1 MDDRLETIEHIVRDL
16 FDEYR
21 GPVTRALD
29 ASQVAQWDSLSNIQ
43 FVVLTEQAFG
53 IRFTSAEVRSFRNL
67 GELLDAVE
75 RKQQA
80 RP

>member
-1 MDDRLETIEHIVRDL
+1 MDDRLERIERIVRDL
-16 FDEYR
+16 FDEYQ

-29 ASQVAQWDSLSNIQ
+29 AAQVAQWDSLSNIQ
-43 FVVLTEQAFG
+43 FVVLTEQEFG

-67 GELLDAVE
+67 GELLDAVA

>member
-1 MDDRLETIEHIVRDL
+1 MDDRLERVERIVRDL

-29 ASQVAQWDSLSNIQ
+29 AAQVAQWDSLSNIQ
-43 FVVLTEQAFG
+43 FVVLIEQEFG
-53 IRFTSAEVRSFRNL
+53 VRFSSAEVRSFRNL
-67 GELLDAVE
+67 GEMLDAVA

>member
-1 MDDRLETIEHIVRDL
+1 MDERLEKIESIVRDL
-16 FDEYR
+16 FDEYQ

-53 IRFTSAEVRSFRNL
+53 VRFSSAEVRSFRNL
-67 GELLDAVE
+67 GELLDAVA

>member
-1 MDDRLETIEHIVRDL
+1 MDAQLETIEAIVRDL
-16 FDEYR
+16 FDEYQ

-53 IRFTSAEVRSFRNL
+53 VRFSSAEVRSFRNL
-67 GELLDAVE
+67 GELLDAVA

>member
-1 MDDRLETIEHIVRDL
+1 MDAQLETVERIVRDL
-16 FDEYR
+16 FDEYE
-21 GPVTRALD
+21 GPVTRALT
-29 ASQVAQWDSLSNIQ
+29 AAQVEQWDSLSNIQ

-53 IRFTSAEVRSFRNL
+53 VRFSSAEVRGFRNL
-67 GELLDAVE
+67 GELLDAVA